1 MCYISFWILQ
11 KRRSARNTHRKKYVD
26 DIMLS
31 ISDDDSPKEGTP
43 KQDTSKASSDD
54 TVDPAVKPNFVY
66 IVSINTVK
74 KVSATSSH
82 IEITISSKGIL
93 CVFN

>member
-1 MCYISFWILQ
+1 
-11 KRRSARNTHRKKYVD
+11 
-26 DIMLS
+26 
-31 ISDDDSPKEGTP
+31 
-43 KQDTSKASSDD
+43 
-54 TVDPAVKPNFVY
+54 VY

>member
-1 MCYISFWILQ
+1 MHCLFHILQ

-31 ISDDDSPKEGTP
+31 ISDDDSPKEGIP

-54 TVDPAVKPNFVY
+54 AVDPAVKPNFVY
-66 IVSINTVK
+66 IVSINMAE
-74 KVSATSSH
+74 KVIGGFGCRWFGKQLPH
-82 IEITISSKGIL
+82 KITKI
-93 CVFN
+93 